1 MRKFYINSNFE
12 NNKNINQKLK
22 KIKKIYG
29 IGTKTI
35 VFFSKKFGINLICSK
50 KIKLTQFS
58 AIDKIAFE
66 LTFGKTL
73 INKLISIRKFNIFT
87 IKNYTSTRHVLR
99 YPARGQRTKTNSNTR
114 KKFKTQLEF
123 LT

>member
-29 IGTKTI
+29 IGAKTI

-66 LTFGKTL
+66 LAFGKIL

-87 IKNYTSTRHVLR
+87 IKNYASTRHVSR

-114 KKFKTQLEF
+114 KKFKTELEF